1 MDKAAGETGIFG
13 GGVGGTG
20 ELFGTLCSEGH
31 AVDDGIVRLG
41 YRFRFRGE
49 VIEFLVVGDVRLV
62 GRELENEVHSS
73 LKSESTSVTSYRSS
87 KLCICRCHSV
97 SEQDDVVPADNGE
110 RRRFSFE
117 SERLERP
124 AVMSFSCGP
133 EVIECNPTPLLS
145 TLSESRLSLASSIM
159 VLSFVPRTCREGG
172 HLIEVREASA
182 ILCCGIPCWFRYYI
196 PPLRSMTII
205 CGNETNQR
213 YF

>member
-133 EVIECNPTPLLS
+133 EVIEFSSLGPAERADISLK
-145 TLSESRLSLASSIM
+145 SEKRQPSCAAVSP
-159 VLSFVPRTCREGG
+159 VG
-172 HLIEVREASA
+172 SA
-182 ILCCGIPCWFRYYI
+182 IIFHP
-196 PPLRSMTII
+196 SV
-205 CGNETNQR
+205 Q
-213 YF
+213 